1 MRCRCREP
9 VGLDPAGRRNCPH
22 RPSRLARR
30 RVEKRSIDDA
40 DTVRRHLALDHPEFE
55 PGELQLAADKR
66 SALILDRGERRS
78 AVLFALGDRVTVRIV
93 APGDLAGVAAR
104 GGDLVLTLTDLGARR
119 LILRLGDAEAA
130 QAWAARLEGLMI
142 RSTETQ
148 GGRSAAVLA
157 L

>member
-1 MRCRCREP
+1 VSPLDLILP
-9 VGLDPAGRRNCPH
+9 VGGIALIVLVVWLVGGLRSA
-22 RPSRLARR
+22 
-30 RVEKRSIDDA
+30 SIDDA
-40 DTVRRHLALDHPEFE
+40 DTVRRYLALDHPEFE
-55 PGELQLAADKR
+55 PGELRLAADKR

-130 QAWAARLEGLMI
+130 QAWAARMERLLI
-142 RSTETQ
+142 RPTETQ
-148 GGRSAAVLA
+148 GGRSAAALA
-157 L
+157 S

>member
-1 MRCRCREP
+1 MSLLDLILP
-9 VGLDPAGRRNCPH
+9 VGGIGLIVLVVWLTGGLR
-22 RPSRLARR
+22 SAR
-30 RVEKRSIDDA
+30 IDDA
-40 DTVRRHLALDHPEFE
+40 KTVRRHLALDHPEFE
-55 PGELQLAADKR
+55 PGELRLAADGR
-66 SALILDRGERRS
+66 SALAIDRGEHRI

-119 LILRLGDAEAA
+119 LILRLGDVAA
-130 QAWAARLEGLMI
+130 ARAWAARLDRLLI

-157 L
+157 S

>member
-1 MRCRCREP
+1 VSPLDLILP
-9 VGLDPAGRRNCPH
+9 VAGISLIILVVWLAGGLRSA
-22 RPSRLARR
+22 
-30 RVEKRSIDDA
+30 SIDDA
-40 DTVRRHLALDHPEFE
+40 ETVRRHLALDHPEFE
-55 PGELQLAADKR
+55 SGDLRLAADKR

-130 QAWAARLEGLMI
+130 QAWAARLERLLI

-148 GGRSAAVLA
+148 GGRSAAALA
-157 L
+157 S

>member
-1 MRCRCREP
+1 MSPLDLILP
-9 VGLDPAGRRNCPH
+9 VGGIALIVLVVWLVGGLRN
-22 RPSRLARR
+22 A
-30 RVEKRSIDDA
+30 SIDDA

-55 PGELQLAADKR
+55 PGELRLAADK
-66 SALILDRGERRS
+66 ILDRGERRS

-119 LILRLGDAEAA
+119 LTLRLGDAKAA
-130 QAWAARLEGLMI
+130 QAWAVRLDRLLI

-157 L
+157 S

>member
-1 MRCRCREP
+1 MSPLDLILP
-9 VGLDPAGRRNCPH
+9 VGGIALIVLVVWLVGGLRSA
-22 RPSRLARR
+22 
-30 RVEKRSIDDA
+30 SIDDA
-40 DTVRRHLALDHPEFE
+40 DTVRRYLALDHPEFE
-55 PGELQLAADKR
+55 PGELRLAADKR

-119 LILRLGDAEAA
+119 FILRLGDAEAA
-130 QAWAARLEGLMI
+130 QAWAARLDRLLI

-148 GGRSAAVLA
+148 GGRSAAVLVA
-157 L
+157 